1 MDHPSRHSHRR
12 EPSVS
17 SALAPLTID
26 DTSLPQRLVPAG
38 ELHSDLALNPAQAG
52 REEHMCWIDHFF
64 RVLRF
69 KKYEVRIEPENSKV
83 VAIGTAAANWAADA
97 AL

>member
-1 MDHPSRHSHRR
+1 MDRQSRRHHRK
-12 EPSVS
+12 ELSIS
-17 SALAPLTID
+17 SALAPPAIN
-26 DTSLPQRLVPAG
+26 DTSQPQRLVPAG
-38 ELHSDLALNPAQAG
+38 ELYSDLALNPAQAG

-69 KKYEVRIEPENSKV
+69 KKYEVPIEPENSKV